1 MAALSGHSFSIL
13 EEFLIC
19 EKKKKKK
26 IWWLEEICETLD
38 DIVASFVHGYAFL
51 KINK

>member
-1 MAALSGHSFSIL
+1 MATLSGHSFSIL

-26 IWWLEEICETLD
+26 KFGG
-38 DIVASFVHGYAFL
+38 SKRFVKL
-51 KINK
+51 

>member
-1 MAALSGHSFSIL
+1 MATLSGHSFSIL

-26 IWWLEEICETLD
+26 KIL
-38 DIVASFVHGYAFL
+38 VAL
-51 KINK
+51 RDL

>member
-1 MAALSGHSFSIL
+1 MATLSGHSFSIL

-19 EKKKKKK
+19 EKKKKKN
-26 IWWLEEICETLD
+26 WWLKEICETLD

>member
-1 MAALSGHSFSIL
+1 MATLSGHSFSIL

-26 IWWLEEICETLD
+26 KNFGG
-38 DIVASFVHGYAFL
+38 SKRFVKL
-51 KINK
+51 

>member
-1 MAALSGHSFSIL
+1 MATLSGHSFSIL

-26 IWWLEEICETLD
+26 KIGG
-38 DIVASFVHGYAFL
+38 SKRFVKL
-51 KINK
+51 

>member
-1 MAALSGHSFSIL
+1 MATLSGHSFSIL

-26 IWWLEEICETLD
+26 FGG
-38 DIVASFVHGYAFL
+38 SKRFVKL
-51 KINK
+51 